1 MRQIDLNFALQC
13 GILLA
18 DINGNNRD
26 IGEED
31 KTLFL
36 LAWFYICKQSQT
48 TTASFAVFAS
58 RRVSYCNRC
67 DKILWKL

>member
-1 MRQIDLNFALQC
+1 VSMRQIDLNFALRYD
-13 GILLA
+13 ILLA

-48 TTASFAVFAS
+48 TTASFAS